1 MSYRSSQIVTSDPT
15 LTSQYML
22 TSFSPDSV
30 TDTRSARE
38 LIGASTRAG
47 GRPHIVDTSRQ
58 VVAPQNT
65 KK

>member
-22 TSFSPDSV
+22 ASFSPVDV
-30 TDTRSARE
+30 TDTRSASQ

-47 GRPHIVDTSRQ
+47 GRPRIVDTSQQ
-58 VVAPQNT
+58 VS
-65 KK
+65 K

>member
-1 MSYRSSQIVTSDPT
+1 MSYRSSHVVTSDPT

-22 TSFSPDSV
+22 TSFSPDNV

-47 GRPHIVDTSRQ
+47 GRPQIVDPSRQ
-58 VVAPQNT
+58 VCPQ
-65 KK
+65 KSQK